1 MIKGYKTYLGII
13 ATVGVAIAR
22 MFGVEIPP
30 EVLALTGGFTAY
42 GIRDAQKKR

>member
-30 EVLALTGGFTAY
+30 EVFALTGGFTAY